1 MDPQQTYMVECF
13 WPGVTTA
20 DFRAAAERVAP
31 DDAATCLDLILIPAD
46 EILLLLFQADSR
58 AAVRDASRRAGL
70 RADRVIETLRI
81 RGSIPEPRRDEAEV
95 HADPAAVRQPEPSS
109 GDAVED
115 GEDGS
120 RHDAALPASTGRYG
134 LAAHPAPP
142 QEVAPGHHS
151 PDLGGPP

>member
-13 WPGVTTA
+13 WPGVTTDDLSA
-20 DFRAAAERVAP
+20 TAERVAA
-31 DDAATCLDLILIPAD
+31 DEAATCLDLILIPAD

-58 AAVRDASRRAGL
+58 ADVRDASRRAGL
-70 RADRVIETLRI
+70 PADRVIEIMRI
-81 RGSIPEPRRDEAEV
+81 RGSVEEPRRDEPEV

-109 GDAVED
+109 GGADED

-120 RHDAALPASTGRYG
+120 RHDAVLPDSTGRYG
-134 LAAHPAPP
+134 LAAYRASP

>member
-13 WPGVTTA
+13 WPGVTAA
-20 DFRAAAERVAP
+20 DFRAAAERVAA
-31 DDAATCLDLILIPAD
+31 DDAATCLDLILVPAD

-81 RGSIPEPRRDEAEV
+81 RSTPEPRRDEAEE
-95 HADPAAVRQPEPSS
+95 HGDPAAVRKPEPTS
-109 GDAVED
+109 GGAVED

-120 RHDAALPASTGRYG
+120 RHDAARPASTGRYG

-142 QEVAPGHHS
+142 HEVAPGHHS